1 MSAPS
6 LSDSAQD
13 AACLIIEGFLEEAR
27 AGWKRLDDPA
37 DSEALH
43 DFRVALRRLRS
54 TERAFRPFVDEV
66 IGRKLRKR
74 IKAVASATG
83 PARDAE
89 VQLAWLDSQRDLI
102 KSHERPGFQWLYRR
116 LRERADEEYAHVREH
131 TKKEFERVYERLKQR
146 LALPRSHEGP
156 PYGVVAAGLIRE
168 ATAELAEH
176 LGRVH
181 GESDESEVHQ
191 ARIAGKRIRY
201 LLEPLRDELEQGKAL
216 VKELKGLQDLLGELH
231 DIQVLGEELRQA
243 AEEAGAGRFVQLID
257 LSLRCA
263 PADPELE
270 GARRRDERAGL
281 MGLARELHDRRQD
294 LFARLL
300 AMLEGGDAQT
310 LIDHLGQAAER
321 LERPVEAP
329 EEQDPSDGG

>member
-6 LSDSAQD
+6 LTDTAEN
-13 AACLIIEGFLEEAR
+13 AACGLIEGFLEEAR
-27 AGWKRLDDPA
+27 AACERLKDPQ
-37 DSEALH
+37 DEEALH

-54 TERAFRPFVDEV
+54 TERAYRSHVAGV
-66 IGRKLRKR
+66 IGGKLRKR
-74 IKAVASATG
+74 IKSVASATG

-89 VQLAWLDSQRDLI
+89 VQLAWLEGQREMI

-116 LRERADEEYAHVREH
+116 LRERTDEEYAFVREH
-131 TKKEFERVYERLKQR
+131 VTVDFERVYERLKER
-146 LALPRSHEGP
+146 LGLSRSNEGP
-156 PYGVVAAGLIRE
+156 AYGDIAAGLIRA
-168 ATAELAEH
+168 ATAELAAH

-181 GESDESEVHQ
+181 GESDEGEVHQ

-201 LLEPLRDELEQGKAL
+201 LLEPVRDQLENGKDL
-216 VKELKGLQDLLGELH
+216 VKELKALQDLLGELH
-231 DIQVLGEELRQA
+231 DIQVLSEELRQA

-281 MGLARELHDRRQD
+281 MSLARELHERRQD
-294 LFARLL
+294 LFGRLL
-300 AMLEGGDAQT
+300 ALLERGDAEI
-310 LIDHLGQAAER
+310 LIEHLGQAADR
-321 LERPVEAP
+321 LSPPDDETDDE
-329 EEQDPSDGG
+329 DPNAVA

>member
-6 LSDSAQD
+6 LSDSAQN
-13 AACLIIEGFLEEAR
+13 AACTLIEGFLEEAR
-27 AGWKRLDDPA
+27 AARQRLDDPVDA
-37 DSEALH
+37 EALH

-54 TERAFRPFVDEV
+54 TERAYRPYVAEV

-74 IKAVASATG
+74 IKSVASATG

-89 VQLAWLDSQRDLI
+89 VQLAWLDAQREMI
-102 KSHERPGFQWLYRR
+102 KSHEHPGFQWLYRR
-116 LRERADEEYAHVREH
+116 LRQRRDEEYAYVREQVVD
-131 TKKEFERVYERLKQR
+131 EFERVYKRLQGR
-146 LALPRSHEGP
+146 LSLPRPDGGP
-156 PYGVVAAGLIRE
+156 VYGEVAADLIRE
-168 ATAELAEH
+168 ATRELAEH

-201 LLEPLRDELEQGKAL
+201 LLEPLREELEYGKAL

-270 GARRRDERAGL
+270 SARRRDERAGL

-294 LFARLL
+294 LFTRLL
-300 AMLEGGDAQT
+300 AMLEGGDVRT
-310 LIDHLGQAAER
+310 LIDHLGQASDR
-321 LERPVEAP
+321 LQAP
-329 EEQDPSDGG
+329 NSGDEEPDPSDGG